1 MKASYACNSE
11 LCQCEQDISAK
22 ETLVPWMNKVFVHF
36 GNFNRHQTYGS
47 GQTAGLVVWRWVSG
61 HRWGKKTRSSDQTYG
76 LGLTKH
82 YRWKLRAQMVHLLA
96 GGQRWMVKCREF
108 EYYVKER
115 KTHLC
120 KQINNPSSPVTFL
133 GCRNDILHSFS
144 VFFCIRRS
152 LTVPSQDSSRV
163 NYFFSLSGCL
173 REQTGGAVWANQ
185 QAYIYQPPLSFHLG
199 G

>member
-1 MKASYACNSE
+1 MLVILSCVCVNRTFLQKRRWFPEWIKFLCFLASSTGIRRTAA
-11 LCQCEQDISAK
+11 AK
-22 ETLVPWMNKVFVHF
+22 QLDSW
-36 GNFNRHQTYGS
+36 YGD
-47 GQTAGLVVWRWVSG
+47 GVSG

-82 YRWKLRAQMVHLLA
+82 YRWRLRAQMVHLLA
-96 GGQRWMVKCREF
+96 GGQRWMVKCRVF
-108 EYYVKER
+108 EYCVKER

-133 GCRNDILHSFS
+133 GCRNDILYSFS
-144 VFFCIRRS
+144 FFLCIRRS
-152 LTVPSQDSSRV
+152 LAVPSQDYSRV

-173 REQTGGAVWANQ
+173 REQTGRVVWANQ